1 MYLCTLNENEWVS
14 LVLSIQNTIL
24 MEEKHRWYRSEFA
37 FLWPLLTQQQQI
49 LGLFQHTELQNASQS
64 AELSSV
70 WKAGIPLLFLSFI
83 SSFFISRVSKTSWQG
98 QPGEQLPQRV
108 PKGPSQPG
116 WGRHQGLFQERWPPA
131 AVCVAAWAKHT
142 GPRLSCYSAKLIL
155 CRYTQTSSSCSSFFG
170 LLYSRHFTGTSV
182 SLGPSRRKKCCFG
195 VLFFKIT
202 TLSYPRHTLLHEA
215 GKEGRESPAC
225 TGRQWVWGTAPLA
238 EGSGKRQVPGKLPAS
253 KTPARPQRKLWA
265 LITHPGHAKRVRV
278 IPPET

>member
-1 MYLCTLNENEWVS
+1 MHAKWEWVG
-14 LVLSIQNTIL
+14 I
-24 MEEKHRWYRSEFA
+24 
-37 FLWPLLTQQQQI
+37 
-49 LGLFQHTELQNASQS
+49 
-64 AELSSV
+64 SSV
-70 WKAGIPLLFLSFI
+70 VNPKYNPDGGKAQMIPFRVCFSVTTTNTTAANPWLVPAYRTAKCITKCWTEFCMKSRHSSPVSLFYLFL
-83 SSFFISRVSKTSWQG
+83 FISRVSKSSWQG

-116 WGRHQGLFQERWPPA
+116 WGTHQGLFQERWPPTA
-131 AVCVAAWAKHT
+131 ESVAAWAKHT

-278 IPPET
+278 IPPEA